1 VTDPSRLGRSRP
13 VRLRPRSGPLTPYSG
28 TDARLARVSTERGPS
43 ERLTIG
49 IVAAQAGVGVETIR
63 FYERKGLIDRPVR
76 RVRGFRSYP
85 LETVERVTFIRK
97 AKDLGFSLHEV
108 QDLLSIRDED
118 GATCADVLRRAEA
131 KIADIDARIA
141 ALKTM
146 RRSLGALMH
155 ACDGTGPVA
164 KCPIVISL
172 RGRPRIRGSHAKS

>member
-1 VTDPSRLGRSRP
+1 VT
-13 VRLRPRSGPLTPYSG
+13 PRVFVFPAATRRTPAPIPLTPYLG
-28 TDARLARVSTERGPS
+28 TDARLARVNTEREPS

-49 IVAAQAGVGVETIR
+49 IVATQAGVGVETIR
-63 FYERKGLIDRPVR
+63 FYERKGLISRPQR
-76 RVRGFRSYP
+76 RVRGFRSYSP
-85 LETVERVTFIRK
+85 ETVERVTFIRK

-155 ACDGTGPVA
+155 ACDGTAPVA

-172 RGRPRIRGSHAKS
+172 RGRPRIRGSHAKG